1 MDIVHAVARISTAVL
16 VTVTAVA
23 AMVVLPG
30 VAGGQPGDRT
40 EVPYISTAPLA
51 AQVAGSVVSVAV
63 PLPPEVAPHPPECD
77 RLSYLRWRSV
87 DGPAESSEA
96 DRIFVAQP
104 GIFEGAG
111 AFESVARNT
120 VVAAA
125 ERGMHV
131 EFWALDRRSNC
142 LEDHAGTSAALVTG
156 DLDTATDYYFHGKEI
171 DGRRFEGYAAGSD
184 IAWLAQVG
192 LEQTLRDQYDLL
204 RHEFPDQKV
213 RKEKVVCGGHSMGGF
228 ITGYFAEW
236 DFDGDPATTD
246 DAGYNQCSG
255 YFALDTVIRAGAPFP
270 SSGVPSDLPEE
281 LAAPLEAFTG
291 AISTASPVLAL
302 PAVIN
307 PETTNMLALTGL
319 AARLDPDGVND
330 IVSRMPD
337 NTNVNWT
344 LRTLLAKDPAMFAT
358 GSPDVRSLNATN
370 EAVLG
375 AILDDNSQPLGFLQT
390 SVGFLTGG
398 PVQDKVFPLPS
409 TPATLESGSFGDA
422 PKASPAVYGD
432 PQVVYRWLD
441 YDEVGTEA
449 SLPEESR
456 YTSRAGEVTSIDE
469 IARNL
474 SEPPL
479 DFTEWYFPMRLP
491 SDLAQ
496 SSAPSFAAHHLYR
509 DGVARNPV
517 LTVQASGGITLP
529 STTHPNAVSITLPGY
544 NHIDVLTAAAD
555 QNDGRGE
562 AVSQALAEFAT
573 P

>member
-1 MDIVHAVARISTAVL
+1 MKIVDAVARASMSVLLAATAG
-16 VTVTAVA
+16 AG
-23 AMVVLPG
+23 MVVLPG
-30 VAGGQPGDRT
+30 VAHAQAGDRT
-40 EVPYISTAPLA
+40 EVPYLSTAPLA
-51 AQVAGSVVSVAV
+51 EKVAGSVVSIAV
-63 PLPPEVAPHPPECD
+63 PLPPEVGPHPPECD

-87 DGPAESSEA
+87 EGPVESGDA

-120 VVAAA
+120 VVAAS
-125 ERGMHV
+125 ERGLHV

-142 LEDHAGTSAALVTG
+142 LEDHVGMRAALETG
-156 DLDTATDYYFHGKEI
+156 DLDTATDYYFRDAEI
-171 DGRRFEGYAAGSD
+171 DGARFEGHATGSD
-184 IAWLAQVG
+184 VAWLAHVG

-213 RKEKVVCGGHSMGGF
+213 RKEKVLCGGHSMGGF

-236 DFDGDPATTD
+236 DFDADPATTD

-270 SSGVPSDLPEE
+270 SSGQQPDVPEA
-281 LAAPLEAFTG
+281 LAAPLEIFLG
-291 AISTASPVLAL
+291 AASTASPVLQL

-307 PETTNMLALTGL
+307 PETTNTLALAGL

-337 NTNVNWT
+337 NANVNWT
-344 LRTLLAKDPAMFAT
+344 LRTLLAKDPEMFAT
-358 GSPDVRSLNATN
+358 GVPDVRTLNATN

-375 AILDDNSQPLGFLQT
+375 ALLDDNSQPLGFLQA
-390 SVGFLTGG
+390 SVGFMTGG
-398 PVQDKVFPLPS
+398 PVQDKVFPVPS
-409 TPATLESGSFGDA
+409 TPEILESGSFGDA

-432 PQVVYRWLD
+432 PEVIYRWLD

-456 YTSRAGEVTSIDE
+456 YTSRAGEVTSINE
-469 IARNL
+469 LARNL

-496 SSAPSFAAHHLYR
+496 STAPSFAAHHLYR
-509 DGVARNPV
+509 DGVTRNPV
-517 LTVQASGGITLP
+517 LTLRGSGGITLP
-529 STTHPNAVSITLPGY
+529 ASNHPNAVAITLPGY

-555 QNDGRGE
+555 QNDGHGE
-562 AVSQALAEFAT
+562 PVSRALVEFAT